1 MTTRSRRRSSPS
13 TRGAKSAR
21 RRDPQASRQ
30 RLLEAAIDVF
40 SRLGPEAA
48 TIDAICSRAGLNKRM
63 AYHYFGSKENLY
75 RETLRIVYD
84 QFFNVEIGLASMLL
98 PPEELFEAVV
108 RRYYAFLGE
117 HPEFVRLISFEN
129 LNGGRV
135 ARQLALEG
143 KKAQIATALQLALQ
157 KGQAERR
164 FRQGI
169 DVTELLVSIFSLCF
183 FYFSNQYTM
192 GRFMGLDTLARR
204 TDVESRIRHV
214 VGLLLH
220 GIAHDH
226 A

>member
-1 MTTRSRRRSSPS
+1 MDNRQKIRDQALSLFAA
-13 TRGAKSAR
+13 RGYEAVGVEQIAR
-21 RRDPQASRQ
+21 
-30 RLLEAAIDVF
+30 AAGVTKPT
-40 SRLGPEAA
+40 L
-48 TIDAICSRAGLNKRM
+48 
-63 AYHYFGSKENLY
+63 YHYFGSKENLY
-75 RETLRIVYD
+75 RETLRVVYD

-183 FYFSNQYTM
+183 LKSFDEFSLSALVL
-192 GRFMGLDTLARR
+192 RA
-204 TDVESRIRHV
+204 
-214 VGLLLH
+214 
-220 GIAHDH
+220 
-226 A
+226 